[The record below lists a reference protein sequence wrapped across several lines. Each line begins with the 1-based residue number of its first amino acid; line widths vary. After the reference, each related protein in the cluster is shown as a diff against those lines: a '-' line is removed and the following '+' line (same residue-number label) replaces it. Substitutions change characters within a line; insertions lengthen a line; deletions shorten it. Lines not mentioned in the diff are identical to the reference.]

1 MKEHP
6 RKLTVSVNT
15 KAHIAHAWH
24 RSVWER
30 LIVRQW
36 KTQYPSLVMDVRL
49 IADKSV
55 FSSSFSLCLTD
66 LWQRL
71 MEGREKQRAASV
83 QPARRTTS
91 QWVERKEGTAGSN
104 NRSVRAGSY
113 GRGAAICSGS
123 LKALFVL
130 LLNVESLHF
139 MDMSDMMQLSCLCLK
154 GQREWIAIALQWTNS
169 IYIDIIYVMHTVLGR
184 ENCVGL
190 DE

>member
-15 KAHIAHAWH
+15 KKDIAHAWH
-24 RSVWER
+24 HSVWER

-36 KTQYPSLVMDVRL
+36 RTQYPSLIMEVRL

-55 FSSSFSLCLTD
+55 FSSSFSPCLTD

-71 MEGREKQRAASV
+71 MEGREKQRADSV
-83 QPARRTTS
+83 QPARSTTA
-91 QWVERKEGTAGSN
+91 QWVEWKKGTEGST

-113 GRGAAICSGS
+113 PRGAVICSGS

-139 MDMSDMMQLSCLCLK
+139 MDMSVMMQLLCLCLE

-169 IYIDIIYVMHTVLGR
+169 IYIDIIYVMHTMLGR

-190 DE
+190 DD